1 MNKISLGLTIL
12 LYLLIYLVRYQQVDL
27 SHKKQDTGLDL
38 FPQIRKNLDQKIAT
52 LLPSPQSELLSGIV
66 LGKEQSSF
74 ASQSKSDSFVQLRL
88 AMRDT
93 STIHMMVVSGQNLTL
108 LAGFVL
114 SLRGLINRKKAV
126 ALSLVVI
133 LGFTVLTGGQIPVL
147 RAALMITLSSVAAIF
162 GRQNDGARAL
172 FITGGLLL
180 LINPLW
186 LFDLSFQLSFLA
198 TFGVIVVSPVLEKI
212 LKFVPNIIRQ
222 DLAVTIGA
230 QVMVTPIILQNF
242 HQLSLVSIAANLM
255 VSFTIPV
262 IMISGIIMLL
272 ASFVF
277 VPLATILSLGVAA
290 VLTYFIFIVK
300 FFANLS
306 FAWVYIGEQAII
318 FWVGYYFLV
327 FGSLLFIT
335 KRKSGG

>member
-1 MNKISLGLTIL
+1 MNKIPLILTIL
-12 LYLLIYLVRYQQVDL
+12 LYLLIYLVRYQQIDI
-27 SHKKQDTGLDL
+27 SNKKQDTGLDL

-52 LLPSPQSELLSGIV
+52 LLPSPQAELLSGIV
-66 LGKEQSSF
+66 LGFAPQGSSESF
-74 ASQSKSDSFVQLRL
+74 AQLRL

-108 LAGFVL
+108 LAGFIL

-126 ALSLVVI
+126 ALSLIIV

-147 RAALMITLSSVAAIF
+147 RAALMVTLSSVAAIF
-162 GRQNDGARAL
+162 GRQNDGTRAL

-198 TFGVIVVSPVLEKI
+198 TFGVVVIAPILEKI
-212 LKFVPNIIRQ
+212 FKFVPNIIRQ
-222 DLAVTIGA
+222 DLAVTVGA
-230 QVMVTPIILQNF
+230 QIMVTPVILQNF
-242 HQLSLVSIAANLM
+242 HQLSLVSVVANLM
-255 VSFTIPV
+255 VGFTIPA
-262 IMISGIIMLL
+262 IMIAGIIMLL
-272 ASFVF
+272 TSFVF
-277 VPLATILSLGVAA
+277 VPLSLILSLGVAA

-300 FFANLS
+300 FFASLS
-306 FAWVYIGEQAII
+306 FAWLYIGEQAMI

-327 FGSLLFIT
+327 LGVLLFI
-335 KRKSGG
+335 KRESGG